1 VSIGG
6 AAVHAYAKGDYFGEL
21 ALLRAAPRAA
31 TVCSIVCIMV
41 RASIHIRTFGSRE

>member
-31 TVCSIVCIMV
+31 TVCSIVCIMPHYGV
-41 RASIHIRTFGSRE
+41 HLYSYSNI